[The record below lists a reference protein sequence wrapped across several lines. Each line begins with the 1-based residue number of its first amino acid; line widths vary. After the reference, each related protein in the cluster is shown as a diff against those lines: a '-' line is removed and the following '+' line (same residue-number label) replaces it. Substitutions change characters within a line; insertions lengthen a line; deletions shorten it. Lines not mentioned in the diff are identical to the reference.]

1 MKAKKILL
9 IIFFNLAIIL
19 AEIIF
24 GLVSNSFALIADALH
39 NTGDVIAIVITYIA
53 LRFGTSSPTFQ
64 YTFGFIRAEMM
75 AAFTNT
81 LFLLLTMIYM
91 IYESIGR
98 LFHPEIIAPEYMIVV
113 GMIAVVANGISAYL
127 LHSMGVEDH
136 HHHHHHHDH
145 HEHEHPHHHHHEDA
159 NITSAY
165 LHMLADTLISV
176 GVVVAGFMI
185 YHFEIYAIDAVLTI
199 LFSLYIIKHSFPLFK
214 RSFLSLMDANTLDIT
229 LEQLESIIFS
239 SSHVSSYH
247 DLHIYQPN
255 SKLKFISF
263 HVLLENED
271 TSLKTCETI
280 TGPMKENLEKLGFNH
295 ILIQVDSLTN
305 EAAHQK
311 CVIANQ

>member
-24 GLVSNSFALIADALH
+24 GLISNSFALIADALH
-39 NTGDVIAIVITYIA
+39 NAGDVLAIIITYIA
-53 LRFGTSSPTFQ
+53 LRFGTISPTFQ

-81 LFLLLTMIYM
+81 LFLLLTMFYM

-127 LHSMGVEDH
+127 LHGMGIEDH
-136 HHHHHHHDH
+136 HHHEH
-145 HEHEHPHHHHHEDA
+145 HEHHEHDDHDDHDHGDA

-185 YHFEIYAIDAVLTI
+185 YYFEIYAIDAVLTI
-199 LFSLYIIKHSFPLFK
+199 IFSLYIIRHSFPLFK
-214 RSFLSLMDANTLDIT
+214 RSFLSLMDANTLNIA
-229 LEQLESIIFS
+229 LEELEAIIFAS
-239 SSHVSSYH
+239 GHVSNYH

-271 TSLKTCETI
+271 TSLRSCEAI
-280 TGPMKENLEKLGFNH
+280 TGPMKEKLEKLGFNH

-305 EAAHQK
+305 DAVHQK
-311 CVIANQ
+311 CIITNQ